1 MAHTLND
8 YLTLLEREGLLAAP
22 VPADLDR
29 EQPIALVSCDSR
41 TVVPGTLFVCKGAHF
56 KAEFLDMA
64 QSRGAVAYASEKR
77 WPDSPLPC
85 ILLSDLRRAM
95 ALMADL
101 CYDHPSGKLKVIG
114 FTGTKGKSS
123 ATYYLKSVLDAYR
136 SRQGKGET
144 GVISSIDTYDGAERF
159 ESHLTTPEP
168 LDLQRHLAHAAQ
180 AGLEYLTMEVSS
192 QALKYHR
199 SLCTEFAAAC
209 FLNIGYDH
217 ISPIEH
223 PDFQDYFTSKLKI
236 FGQAQVNC
244 VNLDCDHA
252 PEVLAAA
259 QAAGKPVITFS
270 QKNPQA
276 DVYASS
282 VRKEDGQTVFQV
294 RTPSYEREFRLTMP
308 GLFNVEN
315 ALGVIAV
322 CEALHIPDWA
332 VYDGLVRARVP
343 GRMEVFSNA
352 DGSVQAIVDYAHN
365 RLSFEKL
372 FLSVKEEYP
381 GQRVVI
387 VFGCP
392 GKKALDRRKDLSE
405 ISAKYADKIIIT
417 EEDPGEEDVLDI
429 SREMAGHIE
438 GKCDYSIEPDRGEAI
453 RMAVMEAQTPT
464 VILITGKGAET
475 RQKRG
480 TAYID
485 CISDVDYTK
494 QWLHEY
500 DVAHHLD
507 GMEKVL
513 GLLDT
518 LPRLARSAGKTVVL
532 KYGGSALG
540 ENGAVDSILRDV
552 AALQM
557 AGVRVVLVHGGGK
570 TISGWLERL
579 GETPRFRDGYRVTD
593 ATAMA
598 VAEMVLSAQMNKQVV
613 MALRGLGVKAAGV
626 SGKDGAILTARQ
638 KDPELGHVGD
648 ITAADGEL
656 IRLLLSGGYVPVI
669 SPVCAGENGESY
681 NCNADDAACAVAEA
695 LKADKLV
702 FLTDVDGILMDSRNA
717 KTAIPSLTASEARE
731 LLDSGLIQGGMV
743 PKLRS
748 CIRAL
753 ENGVAE
759 VVVLDGR
766 IDHVM
771 LLDAVSGQTMGT
783 TIRRDG

>member
-223 PDFQDYFTSKLKI
+223 PDFQDYFASKLKI

-365 RLSFEKL
+365 RLSFETL
-372 FLSVKEEYP
+372 FRSVREEYP
-381 GQRVVI
+381 GRNMAI

-392 GKKALDRRKDLSE
+392 GKKAFDRRHDLGE
-405 ISAKYADKIIIT
+405 AAGQWCDRVYLT
-417 EEDPGEEDVLDI
+417 EEDSGEEDTLAI
-429 SREMAGHIE
+429 CREIAPNVEKE
-438 GKCDYSIEPDRGEAI
+438 GCPVQIIPNRGEAI
-453 RMAVMEAQTPT
+453 RRAVLDSQWPS
-464 VILITGKGAET
+464 ILLLTGKGRET

-480 TAYID
+480 IEYID
-485 CISDVDYTK
+485 TPHRRRVCT
-494 QWLHEY
+494 
-500 DVAHHLD
+500 
-507 GMEKVL
+507 
-513 GLLDT
+513 GLPPGVRPDPPAGPR
-518 LPRLARSAGKTVVL
+518 LPRQGRPVRPARPGGAPGGDMGGLCPAGGALRPAGRARPGPGGGPGGAGAPPGRRAAPRPVRLRGGPVRRGRRPPEAHGHGHQRAAQGAGHPAGRGLPARPHRQRRGGGGGGPGHEGRPPGPLCGRRALPGPGGGPAGGAAPHEPDQGGRAAEGGGPARSPPPT
-532 KYGGSALG
+532 
-540 ENGAVDSILRDV
+540 R
-552 AALQM
+552 
-557 AGVRVVLVHGGGK
+557 
-570 TISGWLERL
+570 
-579 GETPRFRDGYRVTD
+579 
-593 ATAMA
+593 
-598 VAEMVLSAQMNKQVV
+598 
-613 MALRGLGVKAAGV
+613 
-626 SGKDGAILTARQ
+626 
-638 KDPELGHVGD
+638 
-648 ITAADGEL
+648 
-656 IRLLLSGGYVPVI
+656 
-669 SPVCAGENGESY
+669 
-681 NCNADDAACAVAEA
+681 
-695 LKADKLV
+695 
-702 FLTDVDGILMDSRNA
+702 
-717 KTAIPSLTASEARE
+717 
-731 LLDSGLIQGGMV
+731 
-743 PKLRS
+743 
-748 CIRAL
+748 
-753 ENGVAE
+753 
-759 VVVLDGR
+759 
-766 IDHVM
+766 
-771 LLDAVSGQTMGT
+771 
-783 TIRRDG
+783 

>member
-8 YLTLLEREGLLAAP
+8 YISLLEREGLLAAP
-22 VPADLDR
+22 LPADLDR

-64 QSRGAVAYASEKR
+64 QSRGAAAYASEKR

-85 ILLSDLRRAM
+85 ILLADLRRAM

-123 ATYYLKSVLDAYR
+123 ATYYLKSVLDVYR
-136 SRQGKGET
+136 ARQGKGET

-168 LDLQRHLAHAAQ
+168 LDLQRHLANAADS
-180 AGLEYLTMEVSS
+180 GLEYLTMEVSS

-199 SLCTEFAAAC
+199 SLCTEFSAAC

-223 PDFQDYFTSKLKI
+223 PDFQDYFASKLKI

-244 VNLDCDHA
+244 VNLACDHA

-259 QAAGKPVITFS
+259 RAAGRPVLTFS

-276 DVYASS
+276 DVYAAS

-322 CEALHIPDWA
+322 CEALRIPDWA

-365 RLSFEKL
+365 RLSFETL
-372 FLSVKEEYP
+372 FQSVRAEYP
-381 GQRVVI
+381 GRNMAI

-392 GKKALDRRKDLSE
+392 GKKAFDRRHDLGE
-405 ISAKYADKIIIT
+405 AAGQWCDRVYLT
-417 EEDPGEEDVLDI
+417 EEDSGEEDTLAICQEIAPHVEKGGRVRPQI
-429 SREMAGHIE
+429 V
-438 GKCDYSIEPDRGEAI
+438 PNRGEAI
-453 RMAVMEAQTPT
+453 RRAVLDSEGPS
-464 VILITGKGAET
+464 ILLLTGKGRET

-480 TAYID
+480 IEYID
-485 CISDVDYTK
+485 TPTDVEYV
-494 QWLHEY
+494 QAFLQEY
-500 DVAHHLD
+500 DLIHHLD
-507 GMEKVL
+507 GASPARAALSVL
-513 GLLDT
+513 PALEERRGETWVVYAPPEAASALLDGPALARAGARVVLVRQQEGELPPELSGSAVALTQEDGGLLKHTDTGINVRPKLLDT
-518 LPRLARSAGKTVVL
+518 LLAGGFLPVLTSGGEEAAAVAQAMKADRLVLFVEHEPSLALGADRQVELLHMNLGKASELLKEDTLPQEMAAALRLACRGAEGGVKKSVLLRSSEEHVL
-532 KYGGSALG
+532 LLEALG
-540 ENGAVDSILRDV
+540 QQVMGLSV
-552 AALQM
+552 
-557 AGVRVVLVHGGGK
+557 
-570 TISGWLERL
+570 
-579 GETPRFRDGYRVTD
+579 TP
-593 ATAMA
+593 
-598 VAEMVLSAQMNKQVV
+598 
-613 MALRGLGVKAAGV
+613 
-626 SGKDGAILTARQ
+626 
-638 KDPELGHVGD
+638 
-648 ITAADGEL
+648 
-656 IRLLLSGGYVPVI
+656 
-669 SPVCAGENGESY
+669 
-681 NCNADDAACAVAEA
+681 
-695 LKADKLV
+695 
-702 FLTDVDGILMDSRNA
+702 
-717 KTAIPSLTASEARE
+717 
-731 LLDSGLIQGGMV
+731 
-743 PKLRS
+743 
-748 CIRAL
+748 
-753 ENGVAE
+753 
-759 VVVLDGR
+759 
-766 IDHVM
+766 
-771 LLDAVSGQTMGT
+771 
-783 TIRRDG
+783 

>member
-1 MAHTLND
+1 M
-8 YLTLLEREGLLAAP
+8 
-22 VPADLDR
+22 
-29 EQPIALVSCDSR
+29 SCDSR

-322 CEALHIPDWA
+322 CEALHIPDWDTRSRVGPGCPGGWRCSPTPTA
-332 VYDGLVRARVP
+332 ASRPLWTTPTTACPSRPCSARCGRSNP
-343 GRMEVFSNA
+343 GRNMA
-352 DGSVQAIVDYAHN
+352 
-365 RLSFEKL
+365 
-372 FLSVKEEYP
+372 
-381 GQRVVI
+381 I

-392 GKKALDRRKDLSE
+392 GKKAFDRRHDLGE
-405 ISAKYADKIIIT
+405 AAGQWCDRVYLT
-417 EEDPGEEDVLDI
+417 EEDSGEEDTLAI
-429 SREMAGHIE
+429 CREIAPNVEKE
-438 GKCDYSIEPDRGEAI
+438 GCPVQIIPNRGEAI
-453 RMAVMEAQTPT
+453 RRAVLDSQWPS
-464 VILITGKGAET
+464 ILLLTGKGRET

-480 TAYID
+480 IEYID
-485 CISDVDYTK
+485 TPTDVEYV
-494 QWLHEY
+494 QAFLQEY
-500 DVAHHLD
+500 DLIHRLDPSSPAKAALSVLPALEERQGETWVVYAPPEGLSALLD
-507 GMEKVL
+507 G
-513 GLLDT
+513 
-518 LPRLARSAGKTVVL
+518 PALARAG
-532 KYGGSALG
+532 A
-540 ENGAVDSILRDV
+540 
-552 AALQM
+552 
-557 AGVRVVLVHGGGK
+557 RVVLVRPQGGELPPAL
-570 TISGWLERL
+570 SGSGVALSAGDGGLLKHTDTGINVRPKVLDTLLAGGFLPVLTGSGEEAAAVAQAMKADRLVLFVDGEPSLAL
-579 GETPRFRDGYRVTD
+579 GEDRQVELLHMNLIKADELLKEGALPKPTAD
-593 ATAMA
+593 ALKLACRG
-598 VAEMVLSAQMNKQVV
+598 AE
-613 MALRGLGVKAAGV
+613 GGVKKNVLLPAGEEHVLLLEALGQRVMGV
-626 SGKDGAILTARQ
+626 SVT
-638 KDPELGHVGD
+638 P
-648 ITAADGEL
+648 
-656 IRLLLSGGYVPVI
+656 
-669 SPVCAGENGESY
+669 
-681 NCNADDAACAVAEA
+681 
-695 LKADKLV
+695 
-702 FLTDVDGILMDSRNA
+702 
-717 KTAIPSLTASEARE
+717 
-731 LLDSGLIQGGMV
+731 
-743 PKLRS
+743 
-748 CIRAL
+748 
-753 ENGVAE
+753 
-759 VVVLDGR
+759 
-766 IDHVM
+766 
-771 LLDAVSGQTMGT
+771 
-783 TIRRDG
+783 

>member
-8 YLTLLEREGLLAAP
+8 YISLLEREGLLAAP

-101 CYDHPSGKLKVIG
+101 CYDHPSGKLKVVG

-123 ATYYLKSVLDAYR
+123 ATYYLKSVLDVYR
-136 SRQGKGET
+136 ARQGKGET

-223 PDFQDYFTSKLKI
+223 PDFEDYFASKLKI
-236 FGQAQVNC
+236 FDQAQVNC

-322 CEALHIPDWA
+322 CEALRIPDWA

-365 RLSFEKL
+365 RLSFETL
-372 FLSVKEEYP
+372 FRSVREEYP
-381 GQRVVI
+381 GRNMAI

-392 GKKALDRRKDLSE
+392 GKKAFDRRHDLGE
-405 ISAKYADKIIIT
+405 AAGQWCDRVYLT
-417 EEDPGEEDVLDI
+417 EEDSGEEDTLAI
-429 SREMAGHIE
+429 CREIAPNVEKE
-438 GKCDYSIEPDRGEAI
+438 GCPVQIIPNRGEAI
-453 RMAVMEAQTPT
+453 RRAVLDSQWPS
-464 VILITGKGAET
+464 ILLLTGKGRET

-480 TAYID
+480 IEYID
-485 CISDVDYTK
+485 TPTDVEYV
-494 QWLHEY
+494 QAFLQEY
-500 DVAHHLD
+500 DLIHRLDPSSPAKAALSVLPALEERQGETWVVYAPPEGLSALLD
-507 GMEKVL
+507 G
-513 GLLDT
+513 
-518 LPRLARSAGKTVVL
+518 PALARAG
-532 KYGGSALG
+532 A
-540 ENGAVDSILRDV
+540 
-552 AALQM
+552 
-557 AGVRVVLVHGGGK
+557 RVVLVRPPGRRAAPRPVRLRGGPVRRGRRPPEAHGHGHQRAAQGAGHPAGRGFPARPHRQRRGGG
-570 TISGWLERL
+570 GGGPGHEGRPPGPLCGRRALPGPGGGPAGGAAPHEPDQGGRAAER
-579 GETPRFRDGYRVTD
+579 GGPAQAHRRR
-593 ATAMA
+593 
-598 VAEMVLSAQMNKQVV
+598 AEAGLPGG
-613 MALRGLGVKAAGV
+613 RGGREEKRPPARRRGACAAPGGPGAAG
-626 SGKDGAILTARQ
+626 DG
-638 KDPELGHVGD
+638 
-648 ITAADGEL
+648 
-656 IRLLLSGGYVPVI
+656 
-669 SPVCAGENGESY
+669 
-681 NCNADDAACAVAEA
+681 
-695 LKADKLV
+695 
-702 FLTDVDGILMDSRNA
+702 
-717 KTAIPSLTASEARE
+717 
-731 LLDSGLIQGGMV
+731 GL
-743 PKLRS
+743 
-748 CIRAL
+748 C
-753 ENGVAE
+753 
-759 VVVLDGR
+759 
-766 IDHVM
+766 
-771 LLDAVSGQTMGT
+771 DAVIFLVQRISAAF
-783 TIRRDG
+783 

>member
-223 PDFQDYFTSKLKI
+223 PDFQDYFASKLKI

-244 VNLDCDHA
+244 VNLDC
-252 PEVLAAA
+252 
-259 QAAGKPVITFS
+259 
-270 QKNPQA
+270 
-276 DVYASS
+276 
-282 VRKEDGQTVFQV
+282 VFQV

-365 RLSFEKL
+365 RLSFETL
-372 FLSVKEEYP
+372 FRSVREEYP
-381 GQRVVI
+381 GRNMAI

-392 GKKALDRRKDLSE
+392 GKKAFDRRHDLGE
-405 ISAKYADKIIIT
+405 AAGQWCDRVYLT
-417 EEDPGEEDVLDI
+417 EEDSGEEDTLAI
-429 SREMAGHIE
+429 CREIAPNVEKE
-438 GKCDYSIEPDRGEAI
+438 GCPVQIIPNRGEAI
-453 RMAVMEAQTPT
+453 RRAVLDSQWPS
-464 VILITGKGAET
+464 ILLLTGKGRET

-480 TAYID
+480 IEYID
-485 CISDVDYTK
+485 TPTDVEYV
-494 QWLHEY
+494 QAFLQEY
-500 DVAHHLD
+500 DLIHRLDPASPAKAALSVLPALEERQGETWVVYAPPEGLSALLD
-507 GMEKVL
+507 G
-513 GLLDT
+513 
-518 LPRLARSAGKTVVL
+518 PALARAG
-532 KYGGSALG
+532 A
-540 ENGAVDSILRDV
+540 
-552 AALQM
+552 
-557 AGVRVVLVHGGGK
+557 RVVLGPVRLRGGPVRRRRRPPEAHGHGHQRAAQGAGHPAGRGLPARPHRQRRGGG
-570 TISGWLERL
+570 GGGPGHEGRPPGPLCGRRALPGPGGGPAGGAAPHEPGQGGR
-579 GETPRFRDGYRVTD
+579 
-593 ATAMA
+593 A
-598 VAEMVLSAQMNKQVV
+598 AEGGGPAQ
-613 MALRGLGVKAAGV
+613 AHRRRAEAGLPGGRGGREEKRPPARRRGACAAPGGPGAAG
-626 SGKDGAILTARQ
+626 DG
-638 KDPELGHVGD
+638 GF
-648 ITAADGEL
+648 
-656 IRLLLSGGYVPVI
+656 
-669 SPVCAGENGESY
+669 C
-681 NCNADDAACAVAEA
+681 
-695 LKADKLV
+695 
-702 FLTDVDGILMDSRNA
+702 
-717 KTAIPSLTASEARE
+717 
-731 LLDSGLIQGGMV
+731 
-743 PKLRS
+743 
-748 CIRAL
+748 
-753 ENGVAE
+753 
-759 VVVLDGR
+759 
-766 IDHVM
+766 
-771 LLDAVSGQTMGT
+771 DAVIFLVQRISAAF
-783 TIRRDG
+783 